1 MPKLTRDESAAIF
14 AYLARGVV
22 SVYATRARALPPDY
36 RDSDSNP
43 PSIYCINL
51 PISTYTESATIRA

>member
-1 MPKLTRDESAAIF
+1 MLTHTESAAIF
-14 AYLARGVV
+14 AYLMRGGAIH
-22 SVYATRARALPPDY
+22 VYAPNARALPPSY